1 MKKAIMVSTAAL
13 SALLLSGCVTG
24 ADGRTRAAGCDTGT
38 NYVGAG
44 LGALAGGA
52 VGSLVGGGT
61 GQVIATGAGAGIGA
75 IAGSK
80 TRVGC

>member
-1 MKKAIMVSTAAL
+1 MKKAIMISSMAL
-13 SALLLSGCVTG
+13 SVLLLSACTTG
-24 ADGRTRAAGCDTGT
+24 PDGRTRAAGCDTGT

-61 GQVIATGAGAGIGA
+61 GRVIATGAGAAIGGV
-75 IAGSK
+75 AGSK
-80 TRVGC
+80 SRVGC

>member
-1 MKKAIMVSTAAL
+1 MKAKIAILSTAL
-13 SALLLSGCVTG
+13 GMLVLSGCTTG
-24 ADGRTRAAGCDTGT
+24 YDGRMRAAGCDTGT

-52 VGSLVGGGT
+52 AGSLIGGGT
-61 GQVIATGAGAGIGA
+61 GQVIATGAGAAIGGV
-75 IAGSK
+75 AGSK